1 MAGGKSEMTPIERNA
16 HRPGGAARSAG
27 GQAVPMPESRMAEQ
41 GQSGTPAETSSSRKR
56 ILVICG
62 WIGVAVVVG
71 GGWQY
76 GGTHGLI
83 NPVFTGLPTRIIAA
97 FGASI
102 TGPALLVDARAT
114 LTAALI
120 GASAASFLGIAC
132 AFVLAQSD
140 VWRRIF
146 NPYFTV
152 LNGLPRVALA
162 PLFLLWF
169 GIGPMSKI
177 MLAASITFFVT
188 FYNTMAGVE
197 SVDRDHLLLA
207 RALGATR
214 LQVFLKFVVPSAVP
228 SIFAGLQLGFVYGM
242 LGTVASEM
250 LAGEAGLGVLLTRQA
265 AVFQMDEYFATL
277 MLLALATTAISG
289 TLEIIRQHLLK
300 WQRAHVVKV

>member
-1 MAGGKSEMTPIERNA
+1 MNPIDRDTRETRDAAPGVGRQPVSIAGAPPPQTPDASPDREA
-16 HRPGGAARSAG
+16 SAL
-27 GQAVPMPESRMAEQ
+27 
-41 GQSGTPAETSSSRKR
+41 RKR
-56 ILVICG
+56 MLVICG
-62 WIGVAVVVG
+62 WIGVVVVVG

-76 GGTHGLI
+76 AATHGLM
-83 NPVFTGLPTRIIAA
+83 NPVFTGLPTRIVAA

-102 TGPALLVDARAT
+102 IGPPLLVDARAT

-120 GASAASFLGIAC
+120 GSSVASFFGIAV
-132 AFVLAQSD
+132 AFVLAQSE

-188 FYNTMAGVE
+188 FYNTMAGVD

-207 RALGATR
+207 RALGASR
-214 LQVFLKFVVPSAVP
+214 VQVFLKFVVPSAVP

-265 AVFQMDEYFATL
+265 ALFQMDEYFATL

-289 TLEIIRQHLLK
+289 TLEIVRQHLLK